1 MEISG
6 DPVAATMAMRNS
18 QALSEVGYA
27 VLDMQ
32 MDAMTME
39 GQNIAAA
46 LEATVNPDVGGNID
60 LRV

>member
-1 MEISG
+1 MEISSNPIA
-6 DPVAATMAMRNS
+6 DTLAMRNS

-32 MDAMTME
+32 MEAMATE
-39 GQNIAAA
+39 GQNMAAA

-60 LRV
+60 YRV

>member
-1 MEISG
+1 
-6 DPVAATMAMRNS
+6 MAMRNS

-32 MDAMTME
+32 MDAMATE
-39 GQNIAAA
+39 GQNMAAA

-60 LRV
+60 LRA